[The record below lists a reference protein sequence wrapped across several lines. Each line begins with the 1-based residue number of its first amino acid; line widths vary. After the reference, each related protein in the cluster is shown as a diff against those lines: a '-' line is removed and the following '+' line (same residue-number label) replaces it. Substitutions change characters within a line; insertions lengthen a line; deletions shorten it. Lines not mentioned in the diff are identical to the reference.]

1 MPRRLPALRAVAL
14 GLLAA
19 LSLAPVALALPVLDF
34 EWGHPWPQG
43 DTVYGFAFA
52 DAATGW
58 AVCGGGGVLATTDGG
73 ESWALRSMVPGNP
86 HLYDLVLRADGAL
99 VAVGESP
106 ALFLSTDGGYTWT
119 TPAHAA
125 PGKLVDLAA
134 LPGGGLSAVGDS
146 GALLLSADGGFTWA
160 TLSLP
165 TAHALRHHCWTS
177 DQVCVVASDDGA
189 WRTANAGGTWTQPVT
204 GVPFGINEVYFTDP
218 LTGYLVEDFATWT
231 TSNGGVSWTEHF
243 NPTPP
248 LYRYRT
254 LPLSATHWLVTV
266 AIEGG
271 EFWET
276 TDAGLNWTQH
286 LFRGVLGFPSLYQ
299 APGGRVFF
307 GSDAGDLFYTDDHG
321 LTISN
326 AALNLTD
333 AGPSPPMNF
342 LMSRPDGVLFAANQ
356 PSQWQDPQAWLQSE
370 DGGRHWAALADPPS
384 FRWAQDGG
392 FFDNDRGLVGS
403 YENVART
410 SDGGATWQE
419 STLPSPH
426 SVWRFALPAAD
437 RFFVSTWTSGGG
449 GGLFRSADGGATWT
463 PVAGGLPASFLGAG
477 LAFLDSQ
484 QGWLS
489 CRQGALPKMFKTV
502 DGGATWT
509 PVAAAGLG
517 DFVDDLHWFDAQT
530 GLAVGRSVDCT
541 GIFRTTDG
549 GASWTQVDP
558 DRANRLAFRD
568 ALHGATVFG
577 YFESLRFTEDAGL
590 TWEPLA
596 VPFDPG
602 LPHHYGGY
610 VFAVLPTAEGWLF
623 GGQNNRLLLGVDET
637 ITAAPPVAA
646 GAVRGPAARLVGAHP
661 NPFNPSTRLALR
673 AERAGF
679 VRLAL
684 HDASGR
690 RLRVLLETELAAG
703 ETRTVAWDGRDDAG
717 RALPTGVYLA
727 RLESEGGA
735 DGRKLLLLK

>member
-1 MPRRLPALRAVAL
+1 MPRSLVALLLL
-14 GLLAA
+14 GLLA
-19 LSLAPVALALPVLDF
+19 LSASAAVAQPVLDF

-43 DTVYGFAFA
+43 DTVFGFAFA

-58 AVCGGGGVLATTDGG
+58 AVCGGGAVLATTDGG
-73 ESWALRSMVPGNP
+73 ESWAVRSMVPGNP
-86 HLYDLVLRADGAL
+86 HLYDLLLRADGAL
-99 VAVGESP
+99 LAVGESP
-106 ALFLSTDGGYTWT
+106 ALFLSTDGGFTWS

-125 PGKLVDLAA
+125 PGKLVDLAR
-134 LPGGGLSAVGDS
+134 LPGGGISAVGDA
-146 GALLLSADGGFTWA
+146 GALLLSADGGFTWS

-165 TAHALRHHCWTS
+165 TGHALRHHCWTS
-177 DQVCVVASDDGA
+177 DQVCMVASDDGA
-189 WRTANAGGTWTQPVT
+189 WRTPDAGGTWVQPVS
-204 GVPFGINEVYFTDP
+204 GVAFGINEVYFTDAM
-218 LTGYLVEDFATWT
+218 TGYLVEDFATWT
-231 TSNGGVSWTEHF
+231 TTNGGLNWTEHF

-254 LPLSATHWLVTV
+254 LPLSATHWLVSV

-286 LFRGVLGFPSLYQ
+286 LYRGVLGFPSLYQ

-307 GSDAGDLFYTDDHG
+307 GSDAGDLYYTDDNG
-321 LTISN
+321 ATITN
-326 AALNLTD
+326 AAINLTD
-333 AGPSPPMNF
+333 AGPNPPMNF
-342 LMSRPDGVLFAANQ
+342 LMARPDGVVFAANQ
-356 PSQWQDPQAWLQSE
+356 PSQWQDPQAWLRSE

-392 FFDNDRGLVGS
+392 FFDNTKGLVGS
-403 YENVART
+403 YADIAYT
-410 SDGGATWQE
+410 ADGGATWLE
-419 STLPSPH
+419 TALPGEH
-426 SVWRFALPAAD
+426 RVWRFALPAAN
-437 RFFVSTWTSGGG
+437 RFFVSTWTSAGG
-449 GGLFRSADGGATWT
+449 GGLFRSTDGGATWT
-463 PVAGGLPASFLGAG
+463 PLAGTGGLPTAFFGAG

-489 CRQGALPKMFKTV
+489 CRQGAVPKLFKTV
-502 DGGATWT
+502 DGGTTWT

-530 GLAVGRSVDCT
+530 GLAAGRSANCPGVY
-541 GIFRTTDG
+541 RTTTG

-558 DRANRLAFRD
+558 ELASRFAFRD

-577 YFESLRFTEDAGL
+577 YSGSPRFTEDGGL
-590 TWEPLA
+590 SWQPLA
-596 VPFDPG
+596 APFDAG
-602 LPHHYGGY
+602 LPHHAGSY

-623 GGQNNRLLLGVDET
+623 GGQNGRLLLGVDET

-646 GAVRGPAARLVGAHP
+646 GAAAGPAARLLGAHP

-673 AERAGF
+673 AERAGR

-690 RLRVLLETELAAG
+690 RLRILLEAELAAG
-703 ETRTVAWDGRDDAG
+703 ETRNVTWDGRDEAG

-735 DGRKLLLLK
+735 EGRKLLLLK